1 MVCIMTDALPWV
13 IPLDAESATPVYVQV
28 AQGLEQGI
36 GAGAI
41 SRGSALPA
49 ERELAHK
56 LGVSRVTVRQA
67 LALLAERGLLVRR
80 HGSGTFVS
88 AAEQQVGPSEQPDRR
103 EIGAEL
109 AAERDQLASRPL
121 GLLTGFSDDIRSRG
135 LIPGAQVLRFER
147 GYPTPQEAMTLALSP
162 TEGVIRLRRLRTASG
177 EPLAIED
184 STLPAALAGDLTLDA
199 VTDASL
205 YALLAARGLRPHR
218 AIRHLRAI
226 NADAELAALL
236 DIKVG
241 AALIATERVSWTSEG
256 RPIEHARAHY
266 RGDRYDFVMELQ
278 GGQEEAGRER
288 KNPGRK
294 AQDVEEPRQ

>member
-1 MVCIMTDALPWV
+1 MTAVLPWV
-13 IPLDAESATPVYVQV
+13 IPLDAASATPVYVQV

-41 SRGSALPA
+41 RRGSALPA
-49 ERELAHK
+49 ERELAHT

-67 LALLAERGLLVRR
+67 LAVLAERGLLVRR

-88 AAEQQVGPSEQPDRR
+88 SAEVSPTQQTDLPEDSGQHAASG
-103 EIGAEL
+103 
-109 AAERDQLASRPL
+109 LASRPL

-135 LIPGAQVLRFER
+135 LIPGARVLRFER

-177 EPLAIED
+177 EPLAVED

-218 AIRHLRAI
+218 AIRHLRAV

-236 DIKVG
+236 DIAPG
-241 AALIATERVSWTSEG
+241 AALIATERVSWTAAG

-278 GGQEEAGRER
+278 GGQEGESER
-288 KNPGRK
+288 GG
-294 AQDVEEPRQ
+294 

>member
-1 MVCIMTDALPWV
+1 MTAALPWV
-13 IPLDAESATPVYVQV
+13 IPLNAESATPVYLQV

-36 GAGAI
+36 EAGAI

-49 ERELAHK
+49 ERELAHT

-67 LALLAERGLLVRR
+67 LAVLAERGLLVRR

-88 AAEQQVGPSEQPDRR
+88 SEQANSAGPADSP
-103 EIGAEL
+103 EDSGQQ
-109 AAERDQLASRPL
+109 AASGLASRPL

-135 LIPGAQVLRFER
+135 LIPGARVLRFER

-177 EPLAIED
+177 EPLAVED

-236 DIKVG
+236 DIAPG
-241 AALIATERVSWTSEG
+241 AALIATERVSWTAQG

-278 GGQEEAGRER
+278 GGQEAEAGR
-288 KNPGRK
+288 GG
-294 AQDVEEPRQ
+294 

>member
-1 MVCIMTDALPWV
+1 MTAALPWA
-13 IPLDAESATPVYVQV
+13 IPLDADSATPVYVQV
-28 AQGLEQGI
+28 AHGLEQGI
-36 GAGAI
+36 EAGAI

-49 ERELAHK
+49 ERELAHT
-56 LGVSRVTVRQA
+56 LGISRVTVRQA
-67 LALLAERGLLVRR
+67 LAVLAERGLLVRR

-88 AAEQQVGPSEQPDRR
+88 SNDVLSSEVSSAGQVGLSEDSVQHSNQQ
-103 EIGAEL
+103 
-109 AAERDQLASRPL
+109 AASGLASRPL

-135 LIPGAQVLRFER
+135 LIPGARVLRFER

-184 STLPAALAGDLTLDA
+184 STLPATLAPDLTLDA

-218 AIRHLRAI
+218 AIRHLRAV

-236 DIKVG
+236 DIAPG
-241 AALIATERVSWTSEG
+241 AALIATERVSWTAAG

-278 GGQEEAGRER
+278 GGQEQEKQRG
-288 KNPGRK
+288 G
-294 AQDVEEPRQ
+294 

>member
-1 MVCIMTDALPWV
+1 MTAALPWV
-13 IPLDAESATPVYVQV
+13 IPLNAESATPVYLQV
-28 AQGLEQGI
+28 AQGLESGI
-36 GAGAI
+36 EAGAI

-49 ERELAHK
+49 ERELAHT

-67 LALLAERGLLVRR
+67 LAVLAERGLLVRR
-80 HGSGTFVS
+80 HGSGTFVNTVEGS
-88 AAEQQVGPSEQPDRR
+88 PVGPADLPEDSAQP
-103 EIGAEL
+103 
-109 AAERDQLASRPL
+109 AASGLASRPL

-135 LIPGAQVLRFER
+135 LVPGARVLRFER

-236 DIKVG
+236 DIAPG
-241 AALIATERVSWTSEG
+241 AALIATERVSWTAAG

-278 GGQEEAGRER
+278 GGQDGAEREGKAELER
-288 KNPGRK
+288 KN
-294 AQDVEEPRQ
+294 VEKPTS

>member
-1 MVCIMTDALPWV
+1 MTTALPWV

-49 ERELAHK
+49 ERELAHT

-67 LALLAERGLLVRR
+67 LAVLAQRGLLVRR

-88 AAEQQVGPSEQPDRR
+88 SADQPGLPDHTAQPEAAPQDTRPASGHLD
-103 EIGAEL
+103 
-109 AAERDQLASRPL
+109 SRPL

-135 LIPGAQVLRFER
+135 LIPGARVLRFER

-218 AIRHLRAI
+218 AIRHLRAV
-226 NADAELAALL
+226 NAGAELAALL
-236 DIKVG
+236 DIAPG
-241 AALIATERVSWTSEG
+241 AALIATERVSWTAEG

-278 GGQEEAGRER
+278 GGQEGAERE
-288 KNPGRK
+288 K
-294 AQDVEEPRQ
+294 